1 MNKELILTIIVSI
14 ILVILI
20 IILILIRNI
29 EKRKKEIYKNLIE
42 KYESYFQNLNLVDNQ
57 YLPIIEDFSTNVDF
71 KLSSKGDYD
80 KYINYSIKKRYRFV
94 RDKMIYF
101 FNNSMKNK
109 AKIKEIDGKKYYLIN
124 TNIYHLDILANF
136 EAGTHILAK
145 YNIINENGIL
155 KMVIDDSQEDY
166 NEKK

>member
-1 MNKELILTIIVSI
+1 MSKELILTIIVSI

-29 EKRKKEIYKNLIE
+29 EKRKKEIYKNLNE

-80 KYINYSIKKRYRFV
+80 QYINYSIKKRYRFV

-101 FNNSMKNK
+101 FNNSMKLK
-109 AKIKEIDGKKYYLIN
+109 AEIKEINGKKYYLIN
-124 TNIYHLDILANF
+124 KNIYRIDILANF
-136 EAGTHILAK
+136 ESGTHILAK

-155 KMVIDDSQEDY
+155 RMVIDDSQEDY
-166 NEKK
+166 NEKE